1 MQIIYARQPHPPS
14 WSAAIF
20 LAGPTPRSVDVP
32 SWRPEA
38 IRLLEEAGYDGV
50 VFIPEDA
57 GGEFRGS
64 YIDQVAWERDALA
77 ASDCVLFWVPRA
89 LSTMPAFT
97 TNVEFGLW
105 VQTGRAVLGYPEGSP
120 KNRYLGWL
128 AREHR
133 TPVCHTLA
141 ETIQVALDRV
151 TPGAQRSGGE
161 RGVPLVLWRTPSFQG
176 WYRQLLAA
184 GNALES
190 ARLRWSY
197 TPSRAV
203 HPFAWILQVK
213 VWIAAEERFK
223 KNEWVFARSDLS
235 AVLLHGPIPEDPM
248 QTEVLLVREYRAP
261 ARTADGF
268 VHELPGGSSYTEAA
282 PEVVAAEEVAEE
294 TSLQI
299 APDRL
304 IPVASRQLAGTLSSH
319 IGHLYR
325 VALTSAELEE
335 ARALVGTEHGI
346 IGSSERTMV
355 ALWTVEQL
363 VADERVDWSTVGM
376 VLAAMRGA

>member
-1 MQIIYARQPHPPS
+1 MQIIYAKQPHPSS

-20 LAGPTPRSVDVP
+20 LAGPTPRSADVP

-38 IRLLEEAGYDGV
+38 LRLLEAAGYNGV

-57 GGEFRGS
+57 EGEFRGT

-77 ASDCVLFWVPRA
+77 ASDCVLFWVPRD

-105 VQTGRAVLGYPEGSP
+105 VQSGRAVLGYPKGSP

-128 AREHR
+128 AREHKA
-133 TPVCHTLA
+133 PVCHTLA
-141 ETIQVALDRV
+141 ETVQTALDRV
-151 TPGAQRSGGE
+151 TPGAERSGGE
-161 RGVPLVLWRTPSFQG
+161 RGVPLMLWRTPSFQG

-197 TPSRAV
+197 TPSRATQ
-203 HPFAWILQVK
+203 PFVWILQVK
-213 VWIAAEERFK
+213 VWIAVEERFK

-235 AVLLHGPIPEDPM
+235 AVLLHGPVAEDVM
-248 QTEVLLVREYRAP
+248 QTEVVLVREYRAP

-268 VHELPGGSSYTEAA
+268 IYELPGGSSYTETD
-282 PEVVAAEEVAEE
+282 PEIVAAEEVHEE
-294 TSLQI
+294 TGLHI
-299 APDRL
+299 ASDRL

-325 VALTSAELEE
+325 VALSAAELEE
-335 ARALVGTEHGI
+335 ARALIGTEHGVE
-346 IGSSERTMV
+346 GSSERTMV
-355 ALWTVEQL
+355 MLWTVGEI
-363 VADERVDWSTVGM
+363 VADERTDWSTVGM
-376 VLAAMRGA
+376 VLAALRGV